1 MALAVTVKS
10 TSMNQSELILN
21 FVVVASVDYTAG
33 GDTLDF
39 STATFPIGGGLP
51 ATLPPRFVEIQSQVT
66 GGPDSGFTYA
76 YVGGT
81 TPANGKMQVFG
92 TGTASQD
99 PGNEIPG
106 APTAYP
112 AGVTGDTIIGRAYF
126 AKLQ

>member
-1 MALAVTVKS
+1 MSLGVAITS
-10 TSMNQSELILN
+10 TTMSQSEIVVN
-21 FVVVASVDYTAG
+21 FLVVASTDYTTG

-39 STATFPIGGGLP
+39 STALSNPGSPSLP
-51 ATLPPRFVEIQSQVT
+51 AQLPPRYVEIQSANPAGV
-66 GGPDSGFTYA
+66 SGYTYA
-76 YVGGT
+76 YRPGT
-81 TPANGKMQVFG
+81 TPANGLMQVFG

-99 PGNEIPG
+99 PNNEIPG